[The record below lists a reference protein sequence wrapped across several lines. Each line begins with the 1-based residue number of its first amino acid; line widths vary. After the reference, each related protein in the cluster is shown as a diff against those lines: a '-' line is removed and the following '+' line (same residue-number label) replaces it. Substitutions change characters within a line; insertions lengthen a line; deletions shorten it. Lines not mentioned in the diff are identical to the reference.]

1 MSEVK
6 WIKISV
12 DIFNDEKLQA
22 IGTLPDGNMVQ
33 LAWFKLLCLAGKC
46 NEGGLLMVTREL
58 PYTDEMLAKRFD
70 MEIGQVQR
78 ALDIFQ
84 RAGMIDVVENIY
96 FVSNWSKYQNTQSL
110 EEYKKQN
117 RERQQRFREK
127 KKQELLESGDSNVTV
142 TQQNNVIVTES
153 ASISISNNTYS
164 FSNNNNLDNYKYLID
179 NNVYKDSKYIK
190 ENPGLDDV
198 ISDWMTYKDSSTPK
212 SKNKYATEMS
222 MSKTLT
228 IIVKH
233 DKEYGTDAVKEAVD
247 MSIANQWVGIYW
259 DKIEKR
265 GHSDRKQEP
274 KPEYSTGLEKP
285 SGDWQ

>member
-1 MSEVK
+1 MSDVK

-22 IGTLPDGNMVQ
+22 IGTLPDGNMIQ
-33 LAWFKLLCLAGKC
+33 LVWIKLLCLAGKC
-46 NEGGLLMVTREL
+46 NEGGLLMVTSEL

-127 KKQELLESGDSNVTV
+127 KKQELLEGKDSNVTV

-164 FSNNNNLDNYKYLID
+164 FSNNNNLDNYRYLID

-190 ENPGLDDV
+190 GNPGLDDA

-212 SKNKYATEMS
+212 SRNKYATEMS

-228 IIVKH
+228 MIVNH
-233 DKEYGTDAVKEAVD
+233 DKEYGTNAVKEAVD

-265 GHSDRKQEP
+265 GNSNRRQDSKT
-274 KPEYSTGLEKP
+274 EYSTGLEKP

>member
-142 TQQNNVIVTES
+142 TQQSNVIVTES

-164 FSNNNNLDNYKYLID
+164 FSNNNNLDNYRYLID

-228 IIVKH
+228 MIVKH

-265 GHSDRKQEP
+265 GNSNRKQES

>member
-1 MSEVK
+1 
-6 WIKISV
+6 
-12 DIFNDEKLQA
+12 
-22 IGTLPDGNMVQ
+22 
-33 LAWFKLLCLAGKC
+33 
-46 NEGGLLMVTREL
+46 
-58 PYTDEMLAKRFD
+58 MLAKRFD

-127 KKQELLESGDSNVTV
+127 KKQELLEGKDSNVTV
-142 TQQNNVIVTES
+142 TQQSNVIVTES

-164 FSNNNNLDNYKYLID
+164 FSNNNNLDNYRYLID
-179 NNVYKDSKYIK
+179 NNVYRDSKYIK

>member
-127 KKQELLESGDSNVTV
+127 KKQELLEGRDSNVTV

-164 FSNNNNLDNYKYLID
+164 FSNNNNLDNYRYLID

-190 ENPGLDDV
+190 GNPGLDDV
-198 ISDWMTYKDSSTPK
+198 ISDWMTYKDSSRPK

-222 MSKTLT
+222 MSKALT
-228 IIVKH
+228 VIVKH

-265 GHSDRKQEP
+265 GNSNRRQDS

-285 SGDWQ
+285 SGGWQ

>member
-6 WIKISV
+6 WIKLSV
-12 DIFNDEKLQA
+12 DIFDDEKIEA
-22 IGTLPDGNMVQ
+22 IGTLPDGNIIQ
-33 LAWFKLLCLAGKC
+33 LAWMKLLCLAGKC

-84 RAGMIDVVENIY
+84 RAGMVDVVENIY
-96 FVSNWSKYQNTQSL
+96 MVSNWSKYQNTQSL
-110 EEYKKQN
+110 EEYKKKN
-117 RERQQRFREK
+117 RERQQKFREK
-127 KKQELLESGDSNVTV
+127 KKQELLEDSNVTV
-142 TQQNNVIVTES
+142 TLQSNVKITDS
-153 ASISISNNTYS
+153 DSISLSNNLYS
-164 FSNNNNLDNYKYLID
+164 FSNNNNLDNYRYLID

-190 ENPGLDDV
+190 DTPGLDDV

-228 IIVKH
+228 MIVNH
-233 DKEYGTDAVKEAVD
+233 DKEYGTNAVKEAVD

-265 GHSDRKQEP
+265 SNTPRRSPTPSYEMP
-274 KPEYSTGLEKP
+274 TGLEKP
-285 SGDWQ
+285 KGDWQ

>member
-142 TQQNNVIVTES
+142 TQQSNVIVTES

-164 FSNNNNLDNYKYLID
+164 FSNNNNLDNYRYLID
-179 NNVYKDSKYIK
+179 NYVYKDSKYIK

-198 ISDWMTYKDSSTPK
+198 ISDWMTYKDSSRPK
-212 SKNKYATEMS
+212 SRNKYATEMS

-228 IIVKH
+228 MIVKH

-265 GHSDRKQEP
+265 GNSNRRQDS

-285 SGDWQ
+285 SGGWQ

>member
-6 WIKISV
+6 WIKLSV
-12 DIFNDEKLQA
+12 DIFDDEKIEA
-22 IGTLPDGNMVQ
+22 IGTLPDGNIIQ
-33 LAWFKLLCLAGKC
+33 LAWMKLLCLAGKC

-84 RAGMIDVVENIY
+84 RAGMVDVVENIY
-96 FVSNWSKYQNTQSL
+96 MVSNWSKYQNTQSL
-110 EEYKKQN
+110 EEYKKKN
-117 RERQQRFREK
+117 RERQQKFREK
-127 KKQELLESGDSNVTV
+127 KKQELLEDSNVTV
-142 TQQNNVIVTES
+142 TLQSNVKITDS
-153 ASISISNNTYS
+153 DSISISNNTYS
-164 FSNNNNLDNYKYLID
+164 FSNNNNLDNYRYLID

-190 ENPGLDDV
+190 ETPGLDDV

-228 IIVKH
+228 MIVNH
-233 DKEYGTDAVKEAVD
+233 DKEYGTNAVKEAVD

-265 GHSDRKQEP
+265 GNTPRRSPTPSYEMP
-274 KPEYSTGLEKP
+274 TGLEKP
-285 SGDWQ
+285 KGDWQ

>member
-6 WIKISV
+6 WIKLSV
-12 DIFNDEKLQA
+12 DIFDDEKIEA
-22 IGTLPDGNMVQ
+22 IGTLPDGNIIQ
-33 LAWFKLLCLAGKC
+33 LAWMKLLCLAGKC

-84 RAGMIDVVENIY
+84 RAGMVDVVENIY
-96 FVSNWSKYQNTQSL
+96 MVSNWSKYQNTQSL
-110 EEYKKQN
+110 EEYKKKN
-117 RERQQRFREK
+117 RERQQKFREK
-127 KKQELLESGDSNVTV
+127 KKQELLEDSNVTV
-142 TQQNNVIVTES
+142 TLHSNVKITDS
-153 ASISISNNTYS
+153 DSISISNNTYS
-164 FSNNNNLDNYKYLID
+164 FSNNNNLDNYRYLID

-190 ENPGLDDV
+190 ETPGLDDA

-228 IIVKH
+228 MIVNH
-233 DKEYGTDAVKEAVD
+233 DKEYGTNAVKEAVD

-265 GHSDRKQEP
+265 SNTPRRSPTPSYEMP
-274 KPEYSTGLEKP
+274 TGLEKP
-285 SGDWQ
+285 KTVRQG

>member
-96 FVSNWSKYQNTQSL
+96 LVSNWSKYQNTQSL

-127 KKQELLESGDSNVTV
+127 KKQELLEGRDSNVTV
-142 TQQNNVIVTES
+142 TQQSNVIVTES

-164 FSNNNNLDNYKYLID
+164 FSNNNNLDNYRYLID

-190 ENPGLDDV
+190 ENPGLDDA

-212 SKNKYATEMS
+212 SRNKYATEMS
-222 MSKTLT
+222 MSKALT
-228 IIVKH
+228 MIVKH

-259 DKIEKR
+259 DKIEKHGYGNR
-265 GHSDRKQEP
+265 RQDP

-285 SGDWQ
+285 SGGWQ

>member
-164 FSNNNNLDNYKYLID
+164 FSNNNNLDNYRYLID

-228 IIVKH
+228 MIVKH
-233 DKEYGTDAVKEAVD
+233 DKEYGTEAVKEAVD

-265 GHSDRKQEP
+265 GNSNRRQDS

>member
-142 TQQNNVIVTES
+142 TQQSNVIVTES

-164 FSNNNNLDNYKYLID
+164 FSNNNNLDNYRYLID

-190 ENPGLDDV
+190 GNPGLDDA
-198 ISDWMTYKDSSTPK
+198 ISDWMTYKDSSRPK

-222 MSKTLT
+222 MSKILT
-228 IIVKH
+228 MIVKH
-233 DKEYGTDAVKEAVD
+233 DKEYGTEAVKEAVD

-265 GHSDRKQEP
+265 GYSDRRQDP

-285 SGDWQ
+285 GGGWQ

>member
-127 KKQELLESGDSNVTV
+127 KKQELLEGRESNVTV
-142 TQQNNVIVTES
+142 TQQSNVIVTES

-164 FSNNNNLDNYKYLID
+164 FSNNNNLDNYRYLID

-190 ENPGLDDV
+190 GNPGLDDV
-198 ISDWMTYKDSSTPK
+198 ISDWMTYKDSSRPK

-222 MSKTLT
+222 MSKILT
-228 IIVKH
+228 VIVKH

-265 GHSDRKQEP
+265 GYSSHKTES

-285 SGDWQ
+285 SGGWQ

>member
-127 KKQELLESGDSNVTV
+127 KKQELLEGRDSNVTV
-142 TQQNNVIVTES
+142 TQQSNVIVTES

-164 FSNNNNLDNYKYLID
+164 FSNNNNLDNYRYLID

-212 SKNKYATEMS
+212 SKNKYVTEMS

-228 IIVKH
+228 MIVNH

-265 GHSDRKQEP
+265 GNSNRRQES

-285 SGDWQ
+285 SGGWQ